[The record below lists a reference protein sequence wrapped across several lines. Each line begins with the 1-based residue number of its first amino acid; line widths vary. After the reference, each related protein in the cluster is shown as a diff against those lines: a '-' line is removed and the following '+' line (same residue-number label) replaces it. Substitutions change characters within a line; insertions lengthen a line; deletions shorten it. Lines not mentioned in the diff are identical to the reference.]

1 MSVKLTRRGA
11 LALLGASLLAC
22 KRDATARAAQPRVI
36 SISPS
41 TTEALYAIGAGG
53 LAVGRSRYCD
63 YPEAA
68 LTLPAVGGFV
78 DPSVEAIVALR
89 PTLVIGARG
98 PAGPSI
104 EGTLRDRGI
113 MTYFPETETIAGIE
127 AMIAGLGERT
137 GHAAEARELTQAI
150 EARLRTIDAAVSKLP
165 RVRCAVL
172 FDVAPLVAAGP
183 GSFPDELIA
192 RAGGDNVI
200 KRGGAYPTVGVESLL
215 TLAPEVLIDASGD
228 MGHPE
233 GRLAGLRD
241 APGLRNLP
249 AIRDDRVRAVA
260 GSVALRPG
268 PRIAEGV
275 AELARAIHQGLVLP

>member
-1 MSVKLTRRGA
+1 
-11 LALLGASLLAC
+11 
-22 KRDATARAAQPRVI
+22 ARAAQPRVI

-68 LTLPAVGGFV
+68 LALPAVGGFV

-113 MTYFPETETIAGIE
+113 QTYFPETETIAGIE

-137 GHAAEARELTQAI
+137 GHAPEARELT
-150 EARLRTIDAAVSKLP
+150 
-165 RVRCAVL
+165 
-172 FDVAPLVAAGP
+172 
-183 GSFPDELIA
+183 
-192 RAGGDNVI
+192 
-200 KRGGAYPTVGVESLL
+200 
-215 TLAPEVLIDASGD
+215 
-228 MGHPE
+228 
-233 GRLAGLRD
+233 
-241 APGLRNLP
+241 
-249 AIRDDRVRAVA
+249 
-260 GSVALRPG
+260 
-268 PRIAEGV
+268 
-275 AELARAIHQGLVLP
+275 RAI